1 MMKVIGKSVSLVQFV
16 NEKDKPKNWSKT
28 TAFLRFRSPFQDLSS
43 NQSSFQNI
51 SVQGRRA
58 DDFSTFMRLGDK
70 GLGD

>member
-1 MMKVIGKSVSLVQFV
+1 MMRVIGKSVSFVQFA
-16 NEKDKPKNWSKT
+16 NEKAEPKNLSKT
-28 TAFLRFRSPFQDLSS
+28 PAFLRFRSPFRDLSS

-58 DDFSTFMRLGDK
+58 DDFSAFMRLGDK